1 MLFKHHLAVWLL
13 FQVGNMNET
22 KDPESV
28 PTTEKKLTARE
39 REEARRA
46 RLLEKAASEA
56 RQRKQDALPDIEAAT
71 PISVIPPSRPTE
83 ETAEQ
88 PNNPPPSEEVAQIL
102 KGLVGMSIDDVMKMK
117 NGPRK
122 RRKIVVSS

>member
-1 MLFKHHLAVWLL
+1 
-13 FQVGNMNET
+13 MNET